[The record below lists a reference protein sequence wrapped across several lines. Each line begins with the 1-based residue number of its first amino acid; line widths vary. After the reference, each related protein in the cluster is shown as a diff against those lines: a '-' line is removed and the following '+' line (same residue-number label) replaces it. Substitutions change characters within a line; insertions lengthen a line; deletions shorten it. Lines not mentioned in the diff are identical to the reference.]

1 MGKFKSE
8 DVIKAIKKFNLKIN
22 LNDIKF
28 KDKNYQIKK
37 ARNLEEKKILI
48 KIYLNFLIKNNN
60 KTIVDKIFNF
70 FLKKDIKK
78 SCSKI
83 FI

>member
-1 MGKFKSE
+1 M
-8 DVIKAIKKFNLKIN
+8 
-22 LNDIKF
+22 IKF

-70 FLKKDIKK
+70 FFKKRYQK